1 MSRVLAALSV
11 TIRPQRDV
19 KEEFL
24 PAFFVMSRYVQ
35 RCPQDPCALH
45 LLGLLCERLGQLEE
59 GVRWISRAIMLL
71 EAAYEESEDPLVE
84 RQFTIAHANL
94 ARLNLGLGDHTSALE
109 SFETV
114 LGLLPEEGP
123 DDGAETRIL
132 RVQTLFGTGL
142 AQFRLGDLQS
152 AMTTFQGALN
162 SSGENFLLRN
172 HVTVLL
178 AQCMWAIG
186 TEEFKESAK
195 ALLLDR

>member
-1 MSRVLAALSV
+1 MLTALS
-11 TIRPQRDV
+11 TTTRLQGGV
-19 KEEFL
+19 KEELL
-24 PAFFVMSRYVQ
+24 PAFFVLNRYAQ
-35 RCPQDPCALH
+35 RCPQDPCAVH
-45 LLGLLCERLGQLEE
+45 LLGLLCERLDQLEE
-59 GVRWISRAIMLL
+59 GARWISRAIVLL

-94 ARLNLGLGDHTSALE
+94 ARLKLGLGDHTTALE

-114 LGLLPEEGP
+114 LGLLPEEGT
-123 DDGAETRIL
+123 DNDAEVKIL
-132 RVQTLFGTGL
+132 RVQALFGTGL
-142 AQFRLGDLQS
+142 AQFKLGDPQS
-152 AMTTFQGALN
+152 AMTTFQSALI
-162 SSGENFLLRN
+162 SSGEDYLLRS

>member
-1 MSRVLAALSV
+1 MLSALSA
-11 TIRPQRDV
+11 TTRFQSGV
-19 KEEFL
+19 KEEVL
-24 PAFFVMSRYVQ
+24 PAFFVLNRYVQ

-45 LLGLLCERLGQLEE
+45 LLGLLCERLDQLEE
-59 GVRWISRAIMLL
+59 GAQWISRAIVLL
-71 EAAYEESEDPLVE
+71 EAAYEESEDTVVE
-84 RQFTIAHANL
+84 RQFTIAHSNL
-94 ARLNLGLGDHTSALE
+94 ARLKLGLSHHDGAIE

-123 DDGAETRIL
+123 DNDAETKVL
-132 RVQTLFGTGL
+132 RVQALFGAGL
-142 AQFRLGDLQS
+142 AQFKLGDLQS
-152 AMTTFQGALN
+152 ALTTFQSALN
-162 SSGENFLLRN
+162 SSGEDHLIRA